1 MPQGKHQEHHL
12 LGPQADGRTTKENP
26 MITVEDKQTRMA
38 LAQRYMDADT
48 SIHEELML
56 ARYYASHPIVD
67 SDEEQIASLIRIVY
81 SETDAMLQLDSSEFD
96 RIVSEHKQS
105 ARKSRTIIRWSAA
118 AAAAVLLLL
127 VCLRLNR
134 PVAEPVQS
142 DETTL
147 QVSTAQIMEGM
158 EMLSRIEVGEI
169 ESVLA
174 QPTGSTVLIT
184 IKLKSGKESTYLMST
199 CDGGNSLS
207 FMSLN

>member
-1 MPQGKHQEHHL
+1 MPQGKHQEHNL
-12 LGPQADGRTTKENP
+12 LCPQADGRTTKENP

-67 SDEEQIASLIRIVY
+67 SDEEQIASLIRIVH

-96 RIVSEHKQS
+96 RIVSKHAKPAS
-105 ARKSRTIIRWSAA
+105 KSLILIRWSVA

-127 VCLRLNR
+127 VCLRHTR
-134 PVAEPVQS
+134 PAVEPVQTQ
-142 DETTL
+142 DPTL
-147 QVSTAQIMEGM
+147 AFSPAQILEGM
-158 EMLSRIEVGEI
+158 EMLSKIEVGEI

-199 CDGGNSLS
+199 DDGGNSLS

>member
-1 MPQGKHQEHHL
+1 
-12 LGPQADGRTTKENP
+12 

-56 ARYYASHPIVD
+56 ARYYTSHPIVD
-67 SDEEQIASLIRIVY
+67 SDEEQIASLIRIVH
-81 SETDAMLQLDSSEFD
+81 SDTDPLLQLDSSEFD
-96 RIVSEHKQS
+96 RIVSEHRQP
-105 ARKSRTIIRWSAA
+105 ARKSSILIIWSVA

-147 QVSTAQIMEGM
+147 QVSTAQILEGM

-199 CDGGNSLS
+199 DDGGNSLS
-207 FMSLN
+207 FLSLN

>member
-1 MPQGKHQEHHL
+1 
-12 LGPQADGRTTKENP
+12 

-67 SDEEQIASLIRIVY
+67 SDEEQIASLIRIVH

-96 RIVSEHKQS
+96 RIVSKHAQPAS
-105 ARKSRTIIRWSAA
+105 KSLILIRWSVT

-127 VCLRLNR
+127 VCLRHTR
-134 PVAEPVQS
+134 PAVEPVQTQ
-142 DETTL
+142 DPTL
-147 QVSTAQIMEGM
+147 AFSPAQILEGM
-158 EMLSRIEVGEI
+158 EMLSKIEVGEI

-199 CDGGNSLS
+199 DDGGNSLS

>member
-1 MPQGKHQEHHL
+1 
-12 LGPQADGRTTKENP
+12 

-48 SIHEELML
+48 SIQEELML

-67 SDEEQIASLIRIVY
+67 SDEEQMASLIRIAH
-81 SETDAMLQLDSSEFD
+81 SEADPMLQLDSSEFD
-96 RIVSEHKQS
+96 RIVSKHAQPAS
-105 ARKSRTIIRWSAA
+105 KSLNLIRWSAA

-147 QVSTAQIMEGM
+147 QVSTAQILEGM

>member
-1 MPQGKHQEHHL
+1 
-12 LGPQADGRTTKENP
+12 
-26 MITVEDKQTRMA
+26 MITVEDKQMRMA

-48 SIHEELML
+48 SIQEELML

-67 SDEEQIASLIRIVY
+67 SNEEQIASLIRIVY

-96 RIVSEHKQS
+96 RIVSGHKQP
-105 ARKSRTIIRWSAA
+105 ARKSRTIISWSAA

-147 QVSTAQIMEGM
+147 QVSTAQILEGM

-199 CDGGNSLS
+199 GDGGNSLS
-207 FMSLN
+207 FLSLN

>member
-1 MPQGKHQEHHL
+1 
-12 LGPQADGRTTKENP
+12 
-26 MITVEDKQTRMA
+26 
-38 LAQRYMDADT
+38 
-48 SIHEELML
+48 
-56 ARYYASHPIVD
+56 
-67 SDEEQIASLIRIVY
+67 
-81 SETDAMLQLDSSEFD
+81 
-96 RIVSEHKQS
+96 
-105 ARKSRTIIRWSAA
+105 
-118 AAAAVLLLL
+118 L

-147 QVSTAQIMEGM
+147 QVSTAQILEGM
-158 EMLSRIEVGEI
+158 EMLSKIEVGEI

-199 CDGGNSLS
+199 DDGGNSLS

>member
-1 MPQGKHQEHHL
+1 
-12 LGPQADGRTTKENP
+12 

-48 SIHEELML
+48 SIHEEMML

-67 SDEEQIASLIRIVY
+67 SDEEQIASLIRIVH
-81 SETDAMLQLDSSEFD
+81 SETDPMLQLDSSEFD
-96 RIVSEHKQS
+96 RIVSEHRQP
-105 ARKSRTIIRWSAA
+105 AHKSRIIISWSAA

-127 VCLRLNR
+127 VCLRLSR
-134 PVAEPVQS
+134 PTVEPVQTQ
-142 DETTL
+142 DPTL
-147 QVSTAQIMEGM
+147 AFSPAQILEGM
-158 EMLSRIEVGEI
+158 EMLSKIEVGEI

-199 CDGGNSLS
+199 DDGGNSLS